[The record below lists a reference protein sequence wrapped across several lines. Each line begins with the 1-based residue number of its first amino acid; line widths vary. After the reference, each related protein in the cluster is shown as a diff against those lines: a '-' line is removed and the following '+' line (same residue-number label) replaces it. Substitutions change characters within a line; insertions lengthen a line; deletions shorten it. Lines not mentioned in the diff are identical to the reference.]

1 MKRSII
7 ILLSLIFLVLLTAN
21 AWADRV
27 EKVIEESFL
36 LQKTGSFSLNNVAG
50 YIMVYS
56 WDKEEVKMV
65 ATKSISSWGIGDPEG
80 FLDKIEIEITSQPK
94 NLRIH
99 TRYPTFSWIR
109 NARVDYQLWIPEA
122 TSVRLESVSGTIQ
135 MKGHLNR
142 VYAKTVSGK
151 IKLENIRGNVEVK
164 TTSGDVVI
172 GNVQGDLAWSSTSGD
187 LDLANLV
194 GDLDLHTT
202 SGEVSGHEINGD
214 IKASSV
220 SGDLAFLDSQGGLS
234 YLHTTSGKIRA
245 ELKVIDKDASG
256 MSLSTV
262 SGDITLYLPEDASFD
277 LDVSTVSGEINTGFK
292 VLIDSVSKR
301 KLQGEVGT
309 GGITIKLKT
318 TSGDISLREL

>member
-7 ILLSLIFLVLLTAN
+7 LLFILIFLVLLTTN

-27 EKVIEESFL
+27 EEVIEESFL

-65 ATKSISSWGIGDPEG
+65 ATKSISSWGIGDLEE
-80 FLDKIEIEITSQPK
+80 FLDKIEIEIVSQPK

-135 MKGHLNR
+135 IGDHLNR
-142 VYAKTVSGK
+142 VYVKTVSGK
-151 IKLENIRGNVEVK
+151 IKLRNIRGNIEAK
-164 TTSGDVVI
+164 TTSGK
-172 GNVQGDLAWSSTSGD
+172 
-187 LDLANLV
+187 
-194 GDLDLHTT
+194 
-202 SGEVSGHEINGD
+202 VSGHEINGD

-277 LDVSTVSGEINTGFK
+277 LDISTVSGEINSGFK

-301 KLQGEVGT
+301 KLQGEVGD
-309 GGITIKLKT
+309 GGINIELETV
-318 TSGDISLREL
+318 SGDISLRKL

>member
-7 ILLSLIFLVLLTAN
+7 LMLILIFLVLLSIN

-27 EKVIEESFL
+27 EKVIEESFIL
-36 LQKTGSFSLNNVAG
+36 DSAGSFSLTNVAG
-50 YIMVYS
+50 DIMVYS

-99 TRYPTFSWIR
+99 TRYLTFSWIR
-109 NARVDYQLWIPEA
+109 NARVDYRLWIPEA

-135 MKGHLNR
+135 IGDHLNQ
-142 VYAKTVSGK
+142 VDTKTVSGN
-151 IKLENIRGNVEVK
+151 IKLRNIRGNIEAK
-164 TTSGDVVI
+164 TTSG
-172 GNVQGDLAWSSTSGD
+172 
-187 LDLANLV
+187 
-194 GDLDLHTT
+194 H
-202 SGEVSGHEINGD
+202 VSGQEINGD

-245 ELKVIDKDASG
+245 ELKFIDKDASG

-277 LDVSTVSGEINTGFK
+277 LDISTVSGEINSGFK

-301 KLQGEVGT
+301 RLQGEVGD
-309 GGITIKLKT
+309 GGINIELETV
-318 TSGDISLREL
+318 SGDISLRKL

>member
-1 MKRSII
+1 MKKSII
-7 ILLSLIFLVLLTAN
+7 ILLSLIFLVLLTTN
-21 AWADRV
+21 AWADQV
-27 EKVIEESFL
+27 EKVMEESFTL
-36 LQKTGSFSLNNVAG
+36 DSTGSFSLTNVTG
-50 YIMVYS
+50 NIDVYS
-56 WDKEEVKMV
+56 WDKKVVKMI
-65 ATKSISSWGIGDPEG
+65 ATKSISSWGTADPEEL
-80 FLDKIEIEITSQPK
+80 LDRIKIEITSQPK

-99 TRYPTFSWIR
+99 TRYPVFSWIR

-122 TSVRLESVSGTIQ
+122 TSVRLESVSGAIQ
-135 MKGHLNR
+135 MEEHLNQ
-142 VYAKTVSGK
+142 VYAKTVSGN
-151 IKLENIRGNVEVK
+151 IKLNNIKGNVEVK

-172 GNVQGDLAWSSTSGD
+172 GNVQGDLAWSSISGD

-220 SGDLAFLDSQGGLS
+220 SGYLAFLDSQGGLS
-234 YLHTTSGKIRA
+234 YLHTTSGDIRA
-245 ELKVIDKDASG
+245 ELKVIDKDVSD

-301 KLQGEVGT
+301 KLQGGVGT

>member
-7 ILLSLIFLVLLTAN
+7 LMLILIFLVLLSIN

-27 EKVIEESFL
+27 EKVIEESFIL
-36 LQKTGSFSLNNVAG
+36 DSSGSFSLTNVAG
-50 YIMVYS
+50 DIMVYS

-65 ATKSISSWGIGDPEG
+65 AIKSISSWGIGDPEG

-99 TRYPTFSWIR
+99 TRYPTFSWIK
-109 NARVDYQLWIPEA
+109 NARVDYRLWIPEA

-135 MKGHLNR
+135 IGDHLNQ
-142 VYAKTVSGK
+142 VDTKTVSGN
-151 IKLENIRGNVEVK
+151 IKLRNIRGNIEAK
-164 TTSGDVVI
+164 
-172 GNVQGDLAWSSTSGD
+172 
-187 LDLANLV
+187 
-194 GDLDLHTT
+194 TT
-202 SGEVSGHEINGD
+202 SGEVSGQEINGD

-220 SGDLAFLDSQGGLS
+220 SGGLAFLDSQGGLS

-245 ELKVIDKDASG
+245 ELKFIDKDASG

-277 LDVSTVSGEINTGFK
+277 LNISTVSGEINSGFK

-301 KLQGEVGT
+301 RLQGEVGD
-309 GGITIKLKT
+309 GGINIELKT
-318 TSGDISLREL
+318 VSGDISLRKL

>member
-1 MKRSII
+1 MKKSII
-7 ILLSLIFLVLLTAN
+7 FLLILIFLVLLTIN

-50 YIMVYS
+50 NIMVYS

-65 ATKSISSWGIGDPEG
+65 ATKSISSWGIGDPEE
-80 FLDKIEIEITSQPK
+80 FLDKIEIEIVSQPGTLK
-94 NLRIH
+94 IH
-99 TRYPTFSWIR
+99 TRYPVFSWIR
-109 NARVDYQLWIPEA
+109 NARVGYQLWIPEA
-122 TSVRLESVSGTIQ
+122 TSVRLESISGTIQ
-135 MKGHLNR
+135 MEEHLNR
-142 VYAKTVSGK
+142 VYAKTVSGN
-151 IKLENIRGNVEVK
+151 IKLNNIKGNVEVN

-202 SGEVSGHEINGD
+202 SGEVSGQEINGD
-214 IKASSV
+214 IKAGSV

-277 LDVSTVSGEINTGFK
+277 LDINTISGEINTGFK
-292 VLIDSVSKR
+292 VLIDSVSER
-301 KLQGEVGT
+301 KLQGKVGT
-309 GGITIKLKT
+309 GGLIIELKT
-318 TSGDISLREL
+318 VSGDISLKKL

>member
-1 MKRSII
+1 
-7 ILLSLIFLVLLTAN
+7 
-21 AWADRV
+21 V

-50 YIMVYS
+50 NIMVYS

-65 ATKSISSWGIGDPEG
+65 ATKSISSWGMGDPEE
-80 FLDKIEIEITSQPK
+80 FLDKIEIEIVSQPGTLK
-94 NLRIH
+94 IN

-109 NARVDYQLWIPEA
+109 NARVDYRLWIPEA
-122 TSVRLESVSGTIQ
+122 TSVRLESVSGAIQ
-135 MKGHLNR
+135 LEEHLNL
-142 VYAKTVSGK
+142 VYTKTVSGN
-151 IKLENIRGNVEVK
+151 IKLNNIKGNIEVK

-172 GNVQGDLAWSSTSGD
+172 GNVQGDLVWSSTSGD

-202 SGEVSGHEINGD
+202 SGSVSGHEINGE

-220 SGDLAFLDSQGGLS
+220 SGDFTFRDSQGNLPD
-234 YLHTTSGKIRA
+234 LHTTSGDIRV

-262 SGDITLYLPEDASFD
+262 SGDIILYLPEDASFD
-277 LDVSTVSGEINTGFK
+277 LDVSTVSGEINTGFE
-292 VLIDSVSKR
+292 VLIDSVSER
-301 KLQGEVGT
+301 KLQGKVGT
-309 GGITIKLKT
+309 GGFIIELKT
-318 TSGDISLREL
+318 VSGDISLRKL